1 MLRSNIT
8 NDPSMNCEKD
18 SNDIGGAK
26 LDKSNVACLW
36 HLYTVQKGGKS
47 VTFELLSTNRNFD
60 KAWTLWKTQSDT
72 FRLLWRFKNFKTSRV
87 VISSISFSM
96 IRVRQLHWYHVKL
109 YLSGWRWVGR
119 RKWTV
124 WKCPLTGPHRSL

>member
-1 MLRSNIT
+1 MIYNESKLVLRSNIT

-60 KAWTLWKTQSDT
+60 KA
-72 FRLLWRFKNFKTSRV
+72 
-87 VISSISFSM
+87 
-96 IRVRQLHWYHVKL
+96 
-109 YLSGWRWVGR
+109 
-119 RKWTV
+119 
-124 WKCPLTGPHRSL
+124 